1 MRYIGEESV
10 ADGQLIELTDNPTW
24 IIDPIDGTMNFI
36 HGYPNFCI
44 SIGLWIKKKPYI
56 GIVYNPILEL
66 MFTAQIGKGAFL
78 NGNCI
83 STSSVTELDKAL
95 MLTEFGN
102 TRTPESM
109 SMVMENLRRLLPLT
123 HGVRV
128 CGASALNIA
137 MVAMGGADVFYQAG
151 LYIWD
156 LAAGVLLV
164 QEAGG
169 FVSDPAVE
177 KMDEEAQQR
186 FEAEL
191 CWCIQKLE
199 SSLNSGKLKKKQVED
214 ATKTLKTLQ
223 SSKAPLVKKR
233 QVMSVQFGNYRS
245 KMEEEDKKI
254 KKALKDVKLKEI
266 APSKKSSFLRKSSK
280 ISGEAPNID
289 ECNEMKNSD
298 FKFTPSDN
306 NFKFQF
312 DET

>member
-1 MRYIGEESV
+1 M
-10 ADGQLIELTDNPTW
+10 D
-24 IIDPIDGTMNFI
+24 
-36 HGYPNFCI
+36 
-44 SIGLWIKKKPYI
+44 
-56 GIVYNPILEL
+56 
-66 MFTAQIGKGAFL
+66 
-78 NGNCI
+78 
-83 STSSVTELDKAL
+83 DK
-95 MLTEFGN
+95 
-102 TRTPESM
+102 
-109 SMVMENLRRLLPLT
+109 
-123 HGVRV
+123 
-128 CGASALNIA
+128 
-137 MVAMGGADVFYQAG
+137 
-151 LYIWD
+151 
-156 LAAGVLLV
+156 
-164 QEAGG
+164 
-169 FVSDPAVE
+169 
-177 KMDEEAQQR
+177 AQQR

-233 QVMSVQFGNYRS
+233 QVMSMQFGNYRS

-280 ISGEAPNID
+280 ISGDAPNID
-289 ECNEMKNSD
+289 DCNEMKNSD